1 MPAAAP
7 KPSFSTFAG
16 IMFFYLLLTYVLFP
30 VAFYYIYYKSIFAAG
45 NGFVL
50 GSILSL
56 LLWFGFGSKM
66 VYASPSK

>member
-1 MPAAAP
+1 MPASS
-7 KPSFSTFAG
+7 KPSLSTFTG

-30 VAFYYIYYKSIFAAG
+30 VSFYYIYKKSLFAAG

-56 LLWFGFGSKM
+56 LLWWGFGSKM
-66 VYASPSK
+66 VHNSTSK

>member
-1 MPAAAP
+1 MAAS
-7 KPSFSTFAG
+7 KPSFPTFFG
-16 IMFFYLLLTYVLFP
+16 IMFFYMLLTYVFFP
-30 VAFYYIYYKSIFAAG
+30 VMFYYIYNKSIFAAG

-66 VYASPSK
+66 VHSSTSK

>member
-1 MPAAAP
+1 MAAAS
-7 KPSFSTFAG
+7 KPSLSVFAG

-30 VAFYYIYYKSIFAAG
+30 VSFYYIYNKSIFAAG

-56 LLWFGFGSKM
+56 LLWWGFGSKM
-66 VYASPSK
+66 VHPPTSK